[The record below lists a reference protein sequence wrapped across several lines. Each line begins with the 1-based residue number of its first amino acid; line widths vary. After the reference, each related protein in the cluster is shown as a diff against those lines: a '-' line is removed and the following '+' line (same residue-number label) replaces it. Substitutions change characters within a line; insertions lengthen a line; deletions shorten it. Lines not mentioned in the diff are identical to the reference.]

1 MSTAMIVTVVIFVLI
16 FLLRMP
22 ISLGMIA
29 AGTFYFITNGT
40 DLGSVANHVMNTYYS
55 NYVIIAVP
63 LFIFTANVMNSG
75 KVTEMVFK
83 FATGLANGRRGALGH
98 VNVIASLIFSGMTGS
113 AIADASGL
121 GKMEIEAMKEAGYDD
136 AFSCAITSAS
146 ATVGPIFPPSIPLVM
161 YAMLSGASV
170 GALFLGG
177 MVPAILVCIGLM
189 IYVSVMS
196 RIRNYPR
203 EAKISRRD
211 FFKFTLE
218 ALPALLTPVILLMGI
233 YTGIMTP
240 TEAGAVAAIY
250 AIFVAFLAYKAMSFK
265 GLFNIIKDTIKDTGS
280 VSLMVGAAAV
290 ISYIVAREQIA
301 TDLGALVMQ
310 FVDNKYVFLLI
321 VNVIILILGMF
332 IDTSTIQLVFV
343 PIMIPMARM
352 FGIDLVHF
360 GLVVTLNMMI
370 GLSTPPFGMLL
381 FITASI
387 SGTSLK
393 AVMREIRWPIV
404 AMLVVL
410 LLITFIPEIV
420 LFLPRTFGMI

>member
-332 IDTSTIQLVFV
+332 IDTSTLQLVFV

>member
-1 MSTAMIVTVVIFVLI
+1 MAMIVTLIVFVLI

-29 AGTFYFITNGT
+29 AGTFYFIINGT
-40 DLGSVANHVMNTYYS
+40 DLGSVANHIMNTYYS

-83 FATGLANGRRGALGH
+83 FASGLAGGRRGALGH

-121 GKMEIEAMKEAGYDD
+121 GKMEIDAMKKAGYDD
-136 AFSCAITSAS
+136 AFSCAITAAS

-177 MVPAILVCIGLM
+177 MVPALLICIGLM
-189 IYVSVMS
+189 IYVSVVS
-196 RIRNYPR
+196 KIRNYPR
-203 EAKISRRD
+203 EEKVPFRAFIA
-211 FFKFTLE
+211 FTIQ
-218 ALPALLTPVILLMGI
+218 AIPALLTPIILLLGI
-233 YTGIMTP
+233 YTGVMTP
-240 TEAGAVAAIY
+240 TEAGAVAGVY
-250 AIFVAFLAYKAMSFK
+250 AILVAFLAYKAMSFK
-265 GLFNIIKDTIKDTGS
+265 GLLNIIKDTIKDTGS

-301 TDLGALVMQ
+301 TDLGTFVMS
-310 FVDNKYVFLLI
+310 FTSSKYVFLIL
-321 VNVIILILGMF
+321 VNIIILILGMF

-343 PIMIPMARM
+343 PIMIPVAKA
-352 FGIDLVHF
+352 FGIDLIHF

-381 FITASI
+381 FITAGI
-387 SGTSLK
+387 SETSLK
-393 AVMREIRWPIV
+393 AVMREIMWPIV
-404 AMLVVL
+404 AMIVIL

-420 LFLPRTFGMI
+420 LFLPKTFGLM